1 MQGTT
6 KEMAGGRSLDKN
18 YGQLTGHI
26 PKHKIKAFKIGV
38 TTQETTISEA
48 LEQAV
53 DLWLAAVEAGD
64 ELPEVDER
72 VDKRRV
78 D

>member
-1 MQGTT
+1 MPLTT
-6 KEMAGGRSLDKN
+6 HDMAGGRSLDKN

-38 TTQETTISEA
+38 TTEETTISEA

-53 DLWLAAVEAGD
+53 DLWLAAVERGE
-64 ELPEVDER
+64 ELPTVDER
-72 VDKRRV
+72 VDKRRAE
-78 D
+78 